1 MTKKII
7 PLNTLLGIPEK
18 AKEVEPVNEGYDV
31 DIQKMDM
38 TREQKAEQKMARI
51 VMMTNA
57 VGKVCQKK
65 RQRPKM
71 KPKAPRNYTRNTT
84 FVNYGNAIGMTDD
97 EYRNWKKTGEV
108 PARLLNKEG
117 N

>member
-1 MTKKII
+1 MADKKII
-7 PLNTLLGIPEK
+7 PLNTLLGIK
-18 AKEVEPVNEGYDV
+18 VEPENEGFEV

-38 TREQKAEQKMARI
+38 TREQKAESKMARI
-51 VMMTNA
+51 VMMTNH
-57 VGKVCQKK
+57 VGKTCVKK

-97 EYRNWKKTGEV
+97 EYLDWKKTGVV